1 MARRSALRAD
11 SAAMLANPARGR
23 TRYALRAALKQPP
36 RVRSRSRPVLRQACG
51 RVRCASRRLANRPR
65 QAIPRARTPGARSA
79 GMRVVGFR
87 WRFEVIAGVMPLQQR
102 CLRRVSL
109 LQGCAGLRQAQP
121 ERFGAVTRTRL
132 RLFASSRLAP
142 RSSLL
147 APRSSLLAFSRSRV
161 LVFSCHCVTA
171 SLRHCVSAGVQHR
184 RSIPVRAG
192 AGTVVC
198 ACEAPRSAAC
208 PAAGLPK
215 DRPAS

>member
-1 MARRSALRAD
+1 MRLPARGWRIVYAWLGLADQACRVGAVGSVRIGGSWVHGIWCGGLVWSRRFDGVVRGWGGARGMARRGLMARRSALRAD

-65 QAIPRARTPGARSA
+65 RAIPRARTPGARSA
-79 GMRVVGFR
+79 GTKVVGY
-87 WRFEVIAGVMPLQQR
+87 
-102 CLRRVSL
+102 
-109 LQGCAGLRQAQP
+109 
-121 ERFGAVTRTRL
+121 
-132 RLFASSRLAP
+132 
-142 RSSLL
+142 
-147 APRSSLLAFSRSRV
+147 
-161 LVFSCHCVTA
+161 VTA
-171 SLRHCVSAGVQHR
+171 RVRECGSAVVRHR
-184 RSIPVRAG
+184 RSFPVRAG
-192 AGTVVC
+192 VGTVVC